1 MSHSYVSNLMHCT
14 FATKERFPIL
24 KSELES
30 RLWPYIGGIAR
41 ENKMKP
47 LSKLLD
53 TVAVVNEWLTES
65 QSFQPSV
72 PRTVD
77 FTFKSHHSKC

>member
-1 MSHSYVSNLMHCT
+1 MRLIYKQSMRKAGLVSPS
-14 FATKERFPIL
+14 KD
-24 KSELES
+24 ES
-30 RLWPYIGGIAR
+30 VKMRRPHIGGIAR

-77 FTFKSHHSKC
+77 FTFKSQHSKC